1 MTTQLKAIAFDSD
14 IAKLTENFT
23 GRQWVFDVIDR
34 WLKES
39 EERFF
44 ILTGEPGVGKSAIAA
59 RLTQIRDDIAAYHFC
74 RANDVET
81 VRPGRILRSLAAQMG
96 ENLPDYGQALA
107 NTIKPIHLRVEVNIT
122 IGSMTGSQVT
132 GVYIENLKESDPENE
147 LDILIRAP
155 LEELQKMYT
164 ERQQAQP
171 TLAIILIDSLDE
183 AVTTTGTT
191 LVKLL
196 TQLSKSTSLP
206 SWVRFVLT
214 SRPERRVLRGF
225 EPLKP
230 YHLREKSDESL
241 ADVRRYVE
249 NRVDQPALQDQLRV
263 NQQPQTLINEITRL
277 SQGNFLYTTLLLNDI
292 EAGRQ
297 ALDSLA
303 ALPKSIDDIYHGFL
317 SRFSE
322 EDWSDRYKPIFGVLT
337 VAQEPISEKQIS
349 NFTKIDSEDVRDSI
363 RIARQFFDVEL
374 DEQNKET
381 YSIFHQSLRDYLLD
395 EDRNSDFWCNEQKQH
410 QRITN
415 FYMVIS
421 KTWKQ
426 IQELDNYAFRYLLSH
441 LAKNDQKDEIRKL
454 LIQFEW
460 LQGRLFTTDVSFL
473 IQDLNL
479 ISSQED
485 ISLSSLQGFVQIS
498 SDILAK
504 DKLQFTSQIVGR
516 LSSQIS
522 PEIQLL
528 VEKAKQW
535 KTSPWL
541 CPMTPSLISP
551 KEGLIKTL
559 GEYRGWIGDM
569 ALTADGERLICIVQG
584 SLRVLKLDD
593 LKEIFAFDDFDEHIG
608 FKSALTLASDEQKV
622 LCASGSNLKVWT
634 LSNNPETYALEGHTA
649 AILSIAI
656 TSDGQHAITA
666 SEDKTLKVWNLNERT
681 EVRTLTGHTDQ
692 VLAVAVSPDRQLVLS
707 GSRDKTL
714 KVWSL
719 VTGELIHT
727 LIGHTDDIT
736 AVTVT
741 PDCKQAISAS
751 LDRSLRV
758 WDLTTGKG
766 KTLSNCDP
774 IIDRLVVSSDEKII
788 STKFFQSPQ
797 VWNLVTGEEVKSL
810 NDLFRQPT
818 IWSLNLDKRQAVSA
832 SLNQTP
838 INDLFTNR
846 RILVDSTIVRVWN
859 LDCKAEPVSL
869 AKHTGV
875 VSYITVTPDG
885 KQAVSVAKDSTIKIW
900 NLSDS
905 ELIETFEIPMLE
917 VFAIS
922 VKQDER
928 KIISISA
935 SGDNTLK
942 VWNLNDGSELFTL
955 RGHTDKILAVAMTS
969 DGNKVISA
977 SQDNTLKLWN
987 LNDGSELFT
996 LRGHTGKVLA
1006 VAVTLDGKKAIST
1019 SQDCSIRVW
1028 DLNTGTQM
1036 SIGWSE
1042 SGPIKTLAV
1051 NFDGAE
1057 IVTVSQASDIHI
1069 YSLRD
1074 NLLGGWRVVQDNF
1087 STKIVALPLIEPS
1100 LIASISTHTNNL
1112 RIRNLKTG
1120 KIIASYTGDSPLS
1133 TFAITPDGRM
1143 ITVGDQSGTVHFL
1156 QLIEIYEPITK
1167 NTNKTYEEFNK
1178 YLQLLPSNTK
1188 LEQQKKWTLQH
1199 LGKRG
1204 LSISSLKL
1212 KLQKLEIYKGIL
1224 DEEFTQE
1231 LVEAIYNFQ
1240 RHHNITPADGI
1251 CGPMTLEKLYEFSA
1265 D

>member
-1 MTTQLKAIAFDSD
+1 
-14 IAKLTENFT
+14 
-23 GRQWVFDVIDR
+23 
-34 WLKES
+34 
-39 EERFF
+39 
-44 ILTGEPGVGKSAIAA
+44 
-59 RLTQIRDDIAAYHFC
+59 
-74 RANDVET
+74 
-81 VRPGRILRSLAAQMG
+81 
-96 ENLPDYGQALA
+96 
-107 NTIKPIHLRVEVNIT
+107 
-122 IGSMTGSQVT
+122 
-132 GVYIENLKESDPENE
+132 
-147 LDILIRAP
+147 
-155 LEELQKMYT
+155 
-164 ERQQAQP
+164 
-171 TLAIILIDSLDE
+171 
-183 AVTTTGTT
+183 
-191 LVKLL
+191 
-196 TQLSKSTSLP
+196 LP

-241 ADVRRYVE
+241 ADVRQYIE
-249 NRVDQPALQDQLRV
+249 DRVDQPALQDQLQV
-263 NQQPQTLINEITRL
+263 NQVQPQTLINEITRL

-297 ALDSLA
+297 TLDNLA

-363 RIARQFFDVEL
+363 RIARQFFDVEA

-395 EDRNSDFWCNEQKQH
+395 EDRNLDFWCNEQKQH

-415 FYMVIS
+415 FYKIVS

-426 IQELDNYAFRYLLSH
+426 IQELDNYAFRYLLLH
-441 LAKNDQKDEIRKL
+441 LLKNNQKNEIRDL
-454 LIQFEW
+454 LVQFEW
-460 LQGRLFTTDVSFL
+460 LQGRLTATDVSSL

-516 LSSQIS
+516 LSSQVS

-541 CPMTPSLISP
+541 YPITPSLISP
-551 KEGLIKTL
+551 KEGLIRTL
-559 GEYRGWIGDM
+559 GEYRGWILDM
-569 ALTADGERLICIVQG
+569 ALTADGQRLICIVDG

-593 LKEIFAFDDFDEHIG
+593 LKEIFAFEDFDEHIG

-656 TSDGQHAITA
+656 TLDGQHAISA

-681 EVRTLTGHTDQ
+681 EVRTLTGHTDH
-692 VLAVAVSPDRQLVLS
+692 VLAAAVSPDRQLVLS

-719 VTGELIHT
+719 VTGELINT
-727 LIGHTDDIT
+727 LTGHTDDIT

-751 LDRSLRV
+751 LDGSLRV
-758 WDLTTGKG
+758 WDLDTGKG
-766 KTLSNCDP
+766 NILSNGDP
-774 IIDRLVVSSDEKII
+774 IIAKLVVSSDEEII
-788 STKFFQSPQ
+788 STRLLQSPQ
-797 VWNLVTGEEVKSL
+797 IWNLVTGEEVKSL
-810 NDLFRQPT
+810 NDWFKQLT
-818 IWSLNLDKRQAVSA
+818 IWSLNLDRRQAVSA
-832 SLNQTP
+832 SWNQTP
-838 INDLFTNR
+838 INDLFANR
-846 RILVDSTIVRVWN
+846 RILVDSTIVRVWS
-859 LDCKAEPVSL
+859 LDCKSESGSL
-869 AKHTGV
+869 SRHAGV
-875 VSYITVTPDG
+875 VNYITITPDG
-885 KQAVSVAKDSTIKIW
+885 KQAISTAEDNTIKLW
-900 NLSDS
+900 NLNDG
-905 ELIETFEIPMLE
+905 ELI
-917 VFAIS
+917 V
-922 VKQDER
+922 
-928 KIISISA
+928 ISA
-935 SGDNTLK
+935 SEDNTLK
-942 VWNLNDGSELFTL
+942 VWNLNDGSEMLTF
-955 RGHTDKILAVAMTS
+955 RGHTGKVLAVAVTL
-969 DGNKVISA
+969 DGKKAISA
-977 SQDNTLKLWN
+977 SEDNTLKIWN

-1006 VAVTLDGKKAIST
+1006 VAVTLDGKKVIST

-1028 DLNTGTQM
+1028 DLDTGTQI

-1051 NFDGAE
+1051 TFDGTE
-1057 IVTVSQASDIHI
+1057 IITVSQASSIHI

-1074 NLLGGWRVVQDNF
+1074 DLLGGWRVIHNDF
-1087 STKIVALPLIEPS
+1087 STRIAALPLIEPS
-1100 LIASISTHTNNL
+1100 LIASISTHTNTL
-1112 RIRNLKTG
+1112 HIRNLENG
-1120 KIIASYTGDSPLS
+1120 KIITSYTSDSPLS
-1133 TFAITPDGRM
+1133 TCAITPDGGM
-1143 ITVGDQSGTVHFL
+1143 IIVGDQSGVVHFL
-1156 QLIEIYEPITK
+1156 RLIEIYEPITR
-1167 NTNKTYEEFNK
+1167 NRNKTYEEFDK
-1178 YLQLLPSNTK
+1178 RLQLLPSNTK
-1188 LEQQKKWTLQH
+1188 LEQQKKWTLKH
-1199 LGKRG
+1199 LGKRRI
-1204 LSISSLKL
+1204 SISSLKL
-1212 KLQKLEIYKGIL
+1212 KLQEFEIYKGSL

-1231 LVEAIYNFQ
+1231 LAEAIANFQ
-1240 RHHNITPADGI
+1240 RYHNIIPADGI